1 MRSNYKFRT
10 KDKQAFLNDLA
21 KLGLDTSVVSQESI
35 DSGYYQDDR
44 FAVKWLGKLTIGQE
58 WDEEGNI
65 LNAGEEI
72 EGEFVDMISTTI
84 LLPEKFYLVFTDT
97 VLDDRY
103 PHTFS

>member
-1 MRSNYKFRT
+1 MRNNYKFRT
-10 KDKQAFLNDLA
+10 KDKQSFLDDLA
-21 KLGLDTSVVSQESI
+21 KLGLDTSVVTQESI
-35 DSGYYQDDR
+35 DAGYYQDDR

-65 LNAGEEI
+65 LNVGQEI
-72 EGEFVDMISTTI
+72 EGEFVDMISTTVLPDDFH
-84 LLPEKFYLVFTDT
+84 LLFTDT

>member
-10 KDKQAFLNDLA
+10 KDKQSFLDDLA
-21 KLGLDTSVVSQESI
+21 KLGLDTSVVTQESI
-35 DSGYYQDDR
+35 DAGYYQDDR

-65 LNAGEEI
+65 INVGQEI
-72 EGEFVDMISTTI
+72 EGEFVDMISISI
-84 LLPEKFYLVFTDT
+84 LLPIGFELMFSDT

>member
-10 KDKQAFLNDLA
+10 KDKQAFLADLA

-35 DSGYYQDDR
+35 DAGYYQDDR

-58 WDEEGNI
+58 WDEGGNI

-72 EGEFVDMISTTI
+72 EGEFVDMISTT
-84 LLPEKFYLVFTDT
+84 LLPNGFHLMFSDT
-97 VLDDRY
+97 VFDNRF

>member
-1 MRSNYKFRT
+1 MRQSYKFRT

-72 EGEFVDMISTTI
+72 EGEFVDMISTT
-84 LLPEKFYLVFTDT
+84 LLPDDFHLLFTDT

-103 PHTFS
+103 PHLFS

>member
-1 MRSNYKFRT
+1 MRQSYKFRT
-10 KDKQAFLNDLA
+10 KDKQAFLADLA

-35 DSGYYQDDR
+35 DAGYYQDER

-58 WDEEGNI
+58 WDEEGNL

-72 EGEFVDMISTTI
+72 EGEFVDIISNTA
-84 LLPEKFYLVFTDT
+84 LLENFNLLFTDT

-103 PHTFS
+103 PHEFS

>member
-1 MRSNYKFRT
+1 MRQSYKFRT
-10 KDKQAFLNDLA
+10 KDKQAFLADLA

-35 DSGYYQDDR
+35 DAGYYQDDR

-84 LLPEKFYLVFTDT
+84 LLPDKFYLVFADT

-103 PHTFS
+103 PHLFS